1 MRSASVSQPSLDLEG
16 WSLRSWP
23 CRQTEVSRLP
33 DCQFRRRNINH
44 RHKRRDKDR
53 DRMKSSD
60 IERQVERRSH
70 KGGKNIYRQ
79 RKATENEKGTP
90 SLLSLSPSLDSDMA
104 PGDGFRQQ
112 ETEQTRL
119 PAHMHTLPPSQA
131 PKHMQIFQQ
140 IASKTA
146 KEAKSKTPMAFT
158 PLLLPILW
166 WRLCS
171 VFIFCVSPLLCLS
184 TSFSFPGKSG
194 HQQGRSLPLQLL
206 LESLD
211 LEVTRTCP
219 HSHPLGVLVQNC
231 CLKTR

>member
-60 IERQVERRSH
+60 IERQVERSRH

-90 SLLSLSPSLDSDMA
+90 SLLSMSRLRYGPRGQVQTTGNRADQAPCTHAHPTTVTSTQAHADFPTNSFQGCKGGKEQDSY
-104 PGDGFRQQ
+104 G
-112 ETEQTRL
+112 L
-119 PAHMHTLPPSQA
+119 YSPPS
-131 PKHMQIFQQ
+131 PHFMV
-140 IASKTA
+140 AS
-146 KEAKSKTPMAFT
+146 
-158 PLLLPILW
+158 L
-166 WRLCS
+166 
-171 VFIFCVSPLLCLS
+171 FCVYFLCVSLALLVYFLFLPRQVRAS
-184 TSFSFPGKSG
+184 TGQISATSASFGIS
-194 HQQGRSLPLQLL
+194 
-206 LESLD
+206 
-211 LEVTRTCP
+211 
-219 HSHPLGVLVQNC
+219 
-231 CLKTR
+231 

>member
-23 CRQTEVSRLP
+23 CSLTEVSRLP

-79 RKATENEKGTP
+79 RKATENEKGTL
-90 SLLSLSPSLDSDMA
+90 SLLSMSPSLDSDMA

-112 ETEQTRL
+112 ETEHTRL

-140 IASKTA
+140 IASKAA
-146 KEAKSKTPMAFT
+146 KEQRARLLWHLPMVVS
-158 PLLLPILW
+158 L
-166 WRLCS
+166 
-171 VFIFCVSPLLCLS
+171 FCVYFLCVSLALLVYFLFLPRQVRAS
-184 TSFSFPGKSG
+184 TGQISATSASFGIS
-194 HQQGRSLPLQLL
+194 
-206 LESLD
+206 
-211 LEVTRTCP
+211 
-219 HSHPLGVLVQNC
+219 
-231 CLKTR
+231 